1 MAALDGMVVL
11 DLTRLLPGAAATQA
25 LRREGAEV
33 IKIERPG
40 EGDYARTLSPE
51 VFART
56 NAGKK
61 SVALD
66 LKRDGGR
73 RALMRLARGA
83 DVLIESFRP
92 GAMERLGLGYGALAA
107 VNERLVYA
115 SLSGYG
121 QTGEDAGMAGHDI
134 NYIAMGG
141 LLGLNRCAGNRPAIP
156 GVQIADLAG
165 GAMQAVLKIALAL
178 LERTRTGRGAW
189 VDVSMTEGVR
199 GLLEIPVAEYLER
212 GRSKEML
219 SGRYAC
225 YNVYEAKDGRW
236 LAVGAL
242 EAKFWSELCTRVGC
256 PELAEVQYD
265 EARQEEAKARLGRVF
280 AARDAEAWFEDLR
293 EFDCCVTP
301 VRTVAEVASGMR
313 PDEDGSVPGIGEH
326 TEEVLRAAEYSD
338 GELAEMRAE
347 GAIA

>member
-1 MAALDGMVVL
+1 VAALKGIVVL

-25 LRREGAEV
+25 LLREGAEV

-66 LKRDGGR
+66 LKREGGR
-73 RALMRLARGA
+73 RALIRLTRGA

-92 GAMERLGLGYGALAA
+92 GAMERLGLGYKALAEGNA
-107 VNERLVYA
+107 GLVYA

-141 LLGLNRCAGNRPAIP
+141 LLGLNAGEGNRPVIP

-165 GAMQAVLKIALAL
+165 GAMRAAMKIALAL
-178 LERTRTGRGAW
+178 LERARTGRGAW
-189 VDVSMTEGVR
+189 VDVAMTEGVR
-199 GLLEIPVAEYLER
+199 ELLEIPLAEWREH
-212 GRSKEML
+212 GRPKQML

-225 YNVYEAKDGRW
+225 YNVYAAKDGRW

-242 EAKFWSELCTRVGC
+242 EGKFWKELCVRVGC
-256 PELAEVQYD
+256 PELAGVQYD
-265 EARQEEAKARLGRVF
+265 DARQEGAKARLQEAF
-280 AARDAEAWFEDLR
+280 ARRDAEEWFEALR
-293 EFDCCVTP
+293 GFDCCVTP
-301 VRTVAEVASGMR
+301 VRTVEEVGGEMR
-313 PDEDGSVPGIGEH
+313 PGEEGRVPGIGEH
-326 TEEVLRAAEYSD
+326 TEETLRAVGYSE
-338 GELAEMRAE
+338 GELAELRAE